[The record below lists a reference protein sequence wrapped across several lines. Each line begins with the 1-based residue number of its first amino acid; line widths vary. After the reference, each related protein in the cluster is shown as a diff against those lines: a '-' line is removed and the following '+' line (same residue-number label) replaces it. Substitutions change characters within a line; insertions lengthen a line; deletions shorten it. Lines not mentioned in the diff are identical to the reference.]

1 MGNNN
6 FYQTSFSFS
15 QNDIIKFA
23 ELTGD
28 KNPIHLDEE
37 VAKNTIFGKRILH
50 GFLGA
55 SIFSKVFGTIFPGE
69 GTIYIKQNLIFLKP
83 MFPDEIY
90 TACFEIKEIIKEKS
104 RAIIHTFIKN
114 ESGEIVI
121 DGEAII
127 QNKIYSK

>member
-15 QNDIIKFA
+15 QNDIIMFA

-69 GTIYIKQNLIFLKP
+69 GTIYIKQNFK
-83 MFPDEIY
+83 
-90 TACFEIKEIIKEKS
+90 
-104 RAIIHTFIKN
+104 
-114 ESGEIVI
+114 
-121 DGEAII
+121 
-127 QNKIYSK
+127 